1 MPAGDPGRDE
11 RLDDVLRAVDD
22 ERRDIADR
30 LHDGPQQLMTAM
42 RLVADGTLHAL
53 EQGDNDRARRG
64 IERLEQL
71 AEEGA
76 AGLHRMSATLHP
88 GRLDRRDLTGAL
100 GVLVAA
106 LCDADVDASLTAE
119 CDLPEGG
126 GDRDGA
132 FYQVARECSLEC
144 ARRGAT
150 AIVISLSAPAGAAR
164 LCIRSTGCRDLGE
177 GVLLVARHRAAAV
190 GARLDVERGDPVVV
204 ELTAAPA

>member
-1 MPAGDPGRDE
+1 MPAGDSG
-11 RLDDVLRAVDD
+11 LDDVLRAVDD
-22 ERRDIADR
+22 ERRDLADR

-53 EQGDNDRARRG
+53 EQGDNDRAREG
-64 IERLEQL
+64 IERLERL

-76 AGLHRMSATLHP
+76 AGLQRMSATLHP
-88 GRLDRRDLTGAL
+88 GRLDRRDLTEAL
-100 GVLVAA
+100 ELLVAA
-106 LCDADVDASLTAE
+106 LCESDVDASLSAG
-119 CDLPEGG
+119 CDWPEGG

-150 AIVISLSAPAGAAR
+150 AIAISLSVPAGAAR
-164 LCIRSTGCRDLGE
+164 LCVRGIGCRDLGE

-190 GARLDVERGDPVVV
+190 GARLDVERGEALVV
-204 ELTAAPA
+204 ELTAPPA